1 MPNVTS
7 LPPADG
13 DNSPLDLL
21 GAGAALLRHAWLV
34 AGLPLTLAGLVVLA
48 GVLWPRSYTVSV
60 TFMPSSQ
67 TSSVSQL
74 VGLAAQFGLTGGG
87 GGSGSSDSPD
97 FYADLIRSD
106 VLLRA
111 VVVDTFSYQRDG
123 VTHVG
128 NLMAAFDEDSTR
140 EDLMVAR
147 TIVDLRARLSANP
160 VAKTGVVDLAVT
172 THDPALSLQIAE
184 RVLRELDRFNRDVRR
199 SQAGEER
206 QFVESRVDSALL
218 SLRAAEDRLQAFL
231 TRNRSFQ
238 SSPELMFAHDR
249 LQRDISAS
257 EALYTSLLQGY
268 EQAKMEEVR
277 TTPVITVVQPP
288 VRPARPDSRHLA
300 LRAVLTMVL
309 GLLMSI
315 ALAFGLDG
323 LRRSWEGGATAADE
337 VRQLWGRRQAELM
350 GWLAWFRRKN

>member
-1 MPNVTS
+1 MPDDTPIPS
-7 LPPADG
+7 AERPDA
-13 DNSPLDLL
+13 PLDLL

-34 AGLPLTLAGLVVLA
+34 AGLPVALAGFVVLL
-48 GVLWPRSYTVSV
+48 GLVWPRSYTVAV

-74 VGLAAQFGLTGGG
+74 VGLAAQFGLTSGGG
-87 GGSGSSDSPD
+87 GPGSSDSPD
-97 FYADLIRSD
+97 FYADLVRSD

-123 VTHVG
+123 ATHVG
-128 NLMAAFDEDSTR
+128 DLMAAFDEDSTR
-140 EDLMVAR
+140 EDLMIVR
-147 TIVDLRARLSANP
+147 TIVDLRGRLSANP
-160 VAKTGVVDLAVT
+160 VAKTGVVDLTVT
-172 THDPALSLQIAE
+172 THDPGLSLQIAE

-238 SSPELMFAHDR
+238 SSPELTFAHDR
-249 LQRDISAS
+249 LQRDISTS
-257 EALYTSLLQGY
+257 EALYTSLMQGY

-300 LRAVLTMVL
+300 LRAALTLIL
-309 GLLMSI
+309 GLLLSV

-323 LRRSWEGGATAADE
+323 WRRSWEGEADAA
-337 VRQLWGRRQAELM
+337 AELRSL
-350 GWLAWFRRKN
+350 WAVRRAELRQRLVRLRRKA